1 MNLKKI
7 IACSLLCGILFSAI
21 PAKAMDAPVNPESE
35 VFAVVSESESLGKF
49 RRFLKTPINGYRY
62 SQKEDE
68 EVQKIISEMSFS
80 RNYYKIASDC
90 VKLIAFVQSQFEC
103 SIYENI
109 EGIINFIGGYATRLK
124 EYALRSDFFSDEY
137 KDYLSQYTCFIE
149 ILCEFYADFSGSRPY
164 NYENIK
170 GKLRALSSFGVP
182 MFFCGNRDFISF
194 MKILNS
200 VKHLVVDNKLV
211 GDDDVRNLNIA
222 FDEIVDYQRSK
233 RFNYDALLSILND
246 NKIDERISTSSLS
259 DEQKR
264 ELLERFDII
273 KRYR

>member
-7 IACSLLCGILFSAI
+7 IACSLLCGTLFSAI
-21 PAKAMDAPVNPESE
+21 PAKAMDAQVNPESE
-35 VFAVVSESESLGKF
+35 VSTVVSESESLGKF

-62 SQKEDE
+62 SRKEDE

-80 RNYYKIASDC
+80 RNYYKIESDC
-90 VKLIAFVQSQFEC
+90 VKLIAFVQSQFES

-124 EYALRSDFFSDEY
+124 EYALRSDFFSDED

-170 GKLRALSSFGVP
+170 AKLRALSSFWAP